1 MEHAT
6 AHRLAQEIR
15 QSEEYQTYHA
25 LKEEVMADETTA
37 ALLKE
42 YKKLQ
47 LRLQMAAVSG
57 TQPDNDDMQR
67 FQGISALLFGKLEVS
82 QYLLAEMRL
91 QQEVAG
97 ILFSV
102 WNKVYGE
109 FIAPPDEN
117 STAQVPFTIESG
129 QSLTRVANR
138 LEEAGLIRNRTVFK
152 YYCDFA
158 GWGQK
163 IQSGSYTLSPSMTMR
178 QIADQLTRGDGNP
191 IVRNITLIP
200 GWTIEQFAEQLVKD
214 GVLTDSAEFLSLCK
228 SGTSFSEFYSVQ
240 DVLNSRNVSQ
250 RRYVLEG
257 YLAPDT
263 YEIYIGA
270 TASEII
276 RKLITQ
282 TERVFSVACEDRA
295 EEMGYTM
302 DEILTLA
309 SMIEKEASKAD
320 FAKVSAV
327 FHNRLKAGMKLQS
340 DVTIHYITGVRKMS
354 LTGSDLALDSLY
366 NTYQV
371 KGLPLGPICAP
382 SADAINAALYPDETF
397 VAENYLYFCA
407 TSPESTELHFSRTL
421 QEHEQAVAIY
431 APLWQQYDKER
442 GIE

>member
-1 MEHAT
+1 MSKKHDSYES
-6 AHRLAQEIR
+6 IR
-15 QSEEYQTYHA
+15 
-25 LKEEVMADETTA
+25 DERR
-37 ALLKE
+37 
-42 YKKLQ
+42 Y
-47 LRLQMAAVSG
+47 G
-57 TQPDNDDMQR
+57 PYWY
-67 FQGISALLFGKLEVS
+67 SALWRIIRPILIGLGAV
-82 QYLLAEMRL
+82 LV
-91 QQEVAG
+91 VAG

-158 GWGQK
+158 GWG
-163 IQSGSYTLSPSMTMR
+163 
-178 QIADQLTRGDGNP
+178 
-191 IVRNITLIP
+191 LIP

-282 TERVFSVACEDRA
+282 TERVFTVACEDRA
-295 EEMGYTM
+295 EELGYTM

-320 FAKVSAV
+320 FTKVSAV

-371 KGLPLGPICAP
+371 TGLPLGPICAP

>member
-1 MEHAT
+1 MSKKHDSYES
-6 AHRLAQEIR
+6 IR
-15 QSEEYQTYHA
+15 
-25 LKEEVMADETTA
+25 DERR
-37 ALLKE
+37 
-42 YKKLQ
+42 Y
-47 LRLQMAAVSG
+47 G
-57 TQPDNDDMQR
+57 PYWY
-67 FQGISALLFGKLEVS
+67 SALWRIIRPILIGLGAV
-82 QYLLAEMRL
+82 LV
-91 QQEVAG
+91 VAG

-109 FIAPPDEN
+109 FIAPPDES

-320 FAKVSAV
+320 FTKVSAV

-340 DVTIHYITGVRKMS
+340 DVTIHYITGVRK
-354 LTGSDLALDSLY
+354 
-366 NTYQV
+366 
-371 KGLPLGPICAP
+371 C
-382 SADAINAALYPDETF
+382 
-397 VAENYLYFCA
+397 
-407 TSPESTELHFSRTL
+407 R
-421 QEHEQAVAIY
+421 
-431 APLWQQYDKER
+431 
-442 GIE
+442 

>member
-1 MEHAT
+1 MSKKHDSYES
-6 AHRLAQEIR
+6 IR
-15 QSEEYQTYHA
+15 
-25 LKEEVMADETTA
+25 DERR
-37 ALLKE
+37 
-42 YKKLQ
+42 Y
-47 LRLQMAAVSG
+47 G
-57 TQPDNDDMQR
+57 PYWY
-67 FQGISALLFGKLEVS
+67 SALWRIIRPILIGLGTV
-82 QYLLAEMRL
+82 LV
-91 QQEVAG
+91 VAG

-270 TASEII
+270 TPSEII

-282 TERVFSVACEDRA
+282 TERVFTVACEDRA

-366 NTYQV
+366 NTYRV
-371 KGLPLGPICAP
+371 TGLPLGPICAP

-407 TSPESTELHFSRTL
+407 TSPESTELHVSRTL
-421 QEHEQAVAIY
+421 QEH
-431 APLWQQYDKER
+431 
-442 GIE
+442 

>member
-1 MEHAT
+1 
-6 AHRLAQEIR
+6 
-15 QSEEYQTYHA
+15 
-25 LKEEVMADETTA
+25 
-37 ALLKE
+37 
-42 YKKLQ
+42 
-47 LRLQMAAVSG
+47 
-57 TQPDNDDMQR
+57 
-67 FQGISALLFGKLEVS
+67 
-82 QYLLAEMRL
+82 
-91 QQEVAG
+91 
-97 ILFSV
+97 
-102 WNKVYGE
+102 
-109 FIAPPDEN
+109 
-117 STAQVPFTIESG
+117 
-129 QSLTRVANR
+129 
-138 LEEAGLIRNRTVFK
+138 
-152 YYCDFA
+152 
-158 GWGQK
+158 
-163 IQSGSYTLSPSMTMR
+163 MTMR

-282 TERVFSVACEDRA
+282 TERVFTVACEDRA

-371 KGLPLGPICAP
+371 TGLPLGRFARRARTP
-382 SADAINAALYPDETF
+382 STRRSTRTRRLWRKTTCISARRVPKARS
-397 VAENYLYFCA
+397 C
-407 TSPESTELHFSRTL
+407 TSPAPCRSMNRRSPSTRRCGSSTTR
-421 QEHEQAVAIY
+421 
-431 APLWQQYDKER
+431 KEALSK
-442 GIE
+442 